1 MLDAF
6 WGVVLIIV
14 WAIDGL
20 LSAMVT
26 ISRLRLLFGLGE
38 PPATSAMET
47 AKQARLKLLSPAAQ
61 RALAEAEQ
69 RRRERRTTAK
79 GHDKAGERAP

>member
-1 MLDAF
+1 MLDVF
-6 WGVVLIIV
+6 WNVVLIIV
-14 WAIDGL
+14 WAIDML

-47 AKQARLKLLSPAAQ
+47 AKQTRLKILSPGAQ
-61 RALAEAEQ
+61 RALTEAEQ
-69 RRRERRTTAK
+69 RRRDRRAASNSQ
-79 GHDKAGERAP
+79 GNAGERAP